1 MASTALENL
10 LKKQSQ
16 LEARIQSLKAKES
29 TQKRK
34 NENRKKILV
43 GAYILEKHEKAG
55 TLQELVTEL
64 DNFLTRKKDR
74 VLFGL
79 AEEMENKTK
88 TVLST
93 SWAAGLSFRCF

>member
-1 MASTALENL
+1 MVSTVLENL
-10 LKKQSQ
+10 LKKHSQ

-34 NENRKKILV
+34 NDNRKKILA

-55 TLQELVTEL
+55 TLQELMTEL
-64 DNFLTRKKDR
+64 DKFLIRKNDR

-79 AEEMENKTK
+79 VEETETK
-88 TVLST
+88 TEEF
-93 SWAAGLSFRCF
+93 A

>member
-1 MASTALENL
+1 MENL

-34 NENRKKILV
+34 NENRKKILA

-55 TLQELVTEL
+55 TLEELVSGL
-64 DNFLTRKKDR
+64 DKFLTRKNDR

-79 AEEMENKTK
+79 IDETEKKTK
-88 TVLST
+88 AAALST
-93 SWAAGLSFRCF
+93 S

>member
-1 MASTALENL
+1 MVSTVLENL
-10 LKKQSQ
+10 IKKHSQ

-34 NENRKKILV
+34 NENRKKILA

-55 TLQELVTEL
+55 TVKELVAEL
-64 DNFLTRKKDR
+64 DNFLTRKNDR

-79 AEEMENKTK
+79 VEKTEK
-88 TVLST
+88 SSEAL
-93 SWAAGLSFRCF
+93 A

>member
-1 MASTALENL
+1 MVSTVLENL
-10 LKKQSQ
+10 LKKHSQ

-34 NENRKKILV
+34 NDNRKKILA

-55 TLQELVTEL
+55 TLQELMTEL
-64 DNFLTRKKDR
+64 DKFLIRKNDR

-79 AEEMENKTK
+79 VEETEKKTEEF
-88 TVLST
+88 
-93 SWAAGLSFRCF
+93 A

>member
-1 MASTALENL
+1 MKSTVLENL
-10 LKKQSQ
+10 LKKHSQ

-34 NENRKKILV
+34 NENRKKILA

-55 TLQELVTEL
+55 TLQELVAEL
-64 DNFLTRKKDR
+64 DKFLIRKNDR

-79 AEEMENKTK
+79 AEQAEKKTEEF
-88 TVLST
+88 
-93 SWAAGLSFRCF
+93 A